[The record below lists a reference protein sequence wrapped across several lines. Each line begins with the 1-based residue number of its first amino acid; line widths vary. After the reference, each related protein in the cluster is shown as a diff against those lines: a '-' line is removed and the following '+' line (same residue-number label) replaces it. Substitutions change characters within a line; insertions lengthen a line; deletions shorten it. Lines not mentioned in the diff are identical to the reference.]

1 MLKIKHSVIIISLI
15 VGGCS
20 SHSGFEKY
28 PYKTLEQTYP
38 ENSNYNIN
46 TQWWTAYNDNDL
58 NQIVNIAIKNNIDL
72 AESAIRVN
80 QALYQANLLGAD
92 LVPTFSSSLGASANK
107 NIKTGSASTRN
118 FNGSIGISYEIDLWQ
133 RLADSVDAQQWKYQA
148 TQQDKEETKLAL
160 INNVIDTY
168 FNLKYLNET
177 YQLNQQNLKNYQ
189 QIYQITNKKFAAG
202 LISNLDV
209 IQSQQSITATENTLN
224 SLALQIK
231 NQEVTLKNLLNY
243 QPKDNFNFSTRS
255 LLDIH
260 LLGVDL
266 TVPVST
272 IANRPDLKAKEYTLL
287 SAFKD
292 KQAVEKSMY
301 PSVTLGSTL
310 SSSSDKLRSTFNVPV
325 LSGNINISL
334 PFLDWNRIKWNSKI
348 SESQFNLAKLDFEK
362 NITTA
367 LNEVDSYYFTY
378 VNYQQNYDNIQKQYK
393 ESLKIEQYYKI
404 RYQQGINEMIDW
416 LNAIQAVNNNKQAII
431 QSKYQLLSSENKVYQ
446 AMAGKYNK

>member
-1 MLKIKHSVIIISLI
+1 MLKIKHSIIIISLI

-80 QALYQANLLGAD
+80 QALYQANLVGAD

-243 QPKDNFNFSTRS
+243 QPKDNLNFSSRS

-266 TVPVST
+266 TVPVAT

-362 NITTA
+362 NITAA

-378 VNYQQNYDNIQKQYK
+378 VNYQQNYDNIQKQYQ

>member
-1 MLKIKHSVIIISLI
+1 MLKIKHSIIIISLI
-15 VGGCS
+15 IGGCS

-46 TQWWTAYNDNDL
+46 TQWWAAYNDNDL

-92 LVPTFSSSLGASANK
+92 LVPTFSSSMGASANK
-107 NIKTGSASTRN
+107 NIKTGGASIRN
-118 FNGSIGISYEIDLWQ
+118 FNGNIGISYEIDLWQ
-133 RLADSVDAQQWKYQA
+133 RLADSVDAQQWKYHA
-148 TQQDKEETKLAL
+148 SQQDKEETKLAL

-189 QIYQITNKKFAAG
+189 QIYQITNQKFAAG

-243 QPKDNFNFSTRS
+243 QPKDNLNFSSRS
-255 LLDIH
+255 LLDIN

-292 KQAVEKSMY
+292 KKAVEKSMY

-378 VNYQQNYDNIQKQYK
+378 VNYQQNYDNIQKQYQ
-393 ESLKIEQYYKI
+393 ESLKIEKYYKI

-416 LNAIQAVNNNKQAII
+416 LNAIQAVNNNKQDII
-431 QSKYQLLSSENKVYQ
+431 QAKYQLLSSENKVYQ

>member
-1 MLKIKHSVIIISLI
+1 MLKIKHSIIIVSLI
-15 VGGCS
+15 IGGCS
-20 SHSGFEKY
+20 PHSGFEKY

-38 ENSNYNIN
+38 ENPKYNIN
-46 TQWWTAYNDNDL
+46 TQWWTTYNDNDL
-58 NQIVNIAIKNNIDL
+58 NQIINIAIKNNINL

-92 LVPTFSSSLGASANK
+92 LVPTFNSSMGASVNK
-107 NIKTGSASTRN
+107 NIKTGGPSTQN
-118 FNGSIGISYEIDLWQ
+118 FNGSVGISYEIDLWQ
-133 RLADSVDAQQWKYQA
+133 RLADSANAQQWKYQA

-168 FNLKYLNET
+168 FKLKYLNET
-177 YQLNQQNLKNYQ
+177 YELNQQNLKNYQ
-189 QIYQITNKKFAAG
+189 QIYQITNQKFAAG

-209 IQSQQSITATENTLN
+209 IQSQQSITTIENTLN
-224 SLALQIK
+224 TLALQIK
-231 NQEVTLKNLLNY
+231 DQEVTLKNLLNY
-243 QPKDNFNFSTRS
+243 QPKDKFIFSSKS
-255 LLDIH
+255 LLDIN

-310 SSSSDKLRSTFNVPV
+310 SSSSDKFRSTFNIPV
-325 LSGNINISL
+325 LSGNINLSL

-378 VNYQQNYDNIQKQYK
+378 VNYQKNYENIQKQYQ